1 MNSKLGP
8 EDMLEVTFNDS
19 ENFLKIKETL
29 TRIGI
34 SSKEQ
39 NKLYQSC
46 HILHKKGKYYIV
58 HFKEMFLLDGLD
70 SDISENDIGR
80 RNRIAKLLEEWGLLK
95 IENQQKAENPLVS
108 LAQIKIVSFRDK
120 KDWELI
126 CKYHVGT
133 NKKG

>member
-1 MNSKLGP
+1 MNTKLDV
-8 EDMLEVTFNDS
+8 EDMLEVVFDDS

-80 RNRIAKLLEEWGLLK
+80 RNRIAKLLEEWGLLTIIDK
-95 IENQQKAENPLVS
+95 QKSENPLVS
-108 LAQIKIVSFRDK
+108 LAQIKIVSFKDK
-120 KDWELI
+120 KNWELI
-126 CKYHVGT
+126 CKYHVGN
-133 NKKG
+133 NKRG